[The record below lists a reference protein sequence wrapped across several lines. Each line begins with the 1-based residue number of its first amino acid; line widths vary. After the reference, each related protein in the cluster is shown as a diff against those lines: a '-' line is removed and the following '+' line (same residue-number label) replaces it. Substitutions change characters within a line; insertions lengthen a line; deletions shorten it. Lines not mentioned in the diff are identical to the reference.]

1 MSVVVVVLLSLTLKY
16 FLLHLAIESFSL
28 QTLIQYIIALEN
40 FFLAFSSFC
49 VLYFQYICLLPPV
62 IPMSLWRTSLF
73 HLFPPLSSLSQQYCA
88 LSHRNYS
95 QHRDVVKIS

>member
-49 VLYFQYICLLPPV
+49 VLYFQYICLLPPCHPHV
-62 IPMSLWRTSLF
+62 TLENFFVPPISTPFLPFTAILRPFTSEL
-73 HLFPPLSSLSQQYCA
+73 
-88 LSHRNYS
+88 
-95 QHRDVVKIS
+95 